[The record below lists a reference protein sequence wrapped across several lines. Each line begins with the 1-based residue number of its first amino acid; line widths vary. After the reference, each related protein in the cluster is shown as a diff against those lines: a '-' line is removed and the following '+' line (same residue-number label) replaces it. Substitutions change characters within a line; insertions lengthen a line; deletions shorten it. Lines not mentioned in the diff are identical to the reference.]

1 MNKIATKLI
10 AGLLVLSFGLLCIPE
25 SIRTA
30 FADEIQTARANTTVA
45 EEKLEVLPF
54 EFAKDS
60 LKNEEVYIL
69 SENHDMRNR
78 YRKVYNLSDGTV
90 LAEQYSTP
98 IHYLD
103 IATSEYEEIDNT
115 LVAAIDEAGTYYK
128 NGANAFDVKIHK
140 NAAQDSSFMEISKA
154 GYKMTF
160 EPAVLNKLSG
170 EAILDDN
177 VEVVSNVLQN
187 MTCTSFESAKI
198 SKIEGISSGLKTEFD
213 YSTKKV
219 TEPQFSPSVIS
230 EVIYNNFWNEA
241 SLQYS
246 LNSSK
251 IEKVITISKSAEQY
265 SYIIKMN
272 TDELSL
278 VKQDDGSILVYTPDN
293 KQLFSF
299 DIPLLVDAQGKTSS
313 AVKYEIIDSA
323 SDCYLILSA
332 DSEWINNSNTVLPVK
347 IRANI
352 NCDTEE
358 ENKNIITKTEEGAVL
373 QMNDIA
379 LPSYY
384 FLTSASLKYSYQST
398 FANSSFEVC
407 KVADIVRKSTD
418 QVVQIKKDTLVP
430 IEENIVNEAN
440 KVYTQVKKLDIS
452 KITDDNISF
461 GFIPASANNGITVY
475 ADGANASVLSLQ
487 YDLNVGLNPEAVTE
501 QFESRGIV
509 NHVNV
514 YTRNLTSII
523 DCMNVNSNIMPI
535 QLQMVYNPTYDS
547 YKSDLLAKNSF
558 ALDVSGLGKNFKLN
572 LEQYCFT
579 YEIDK
584 NREGYIYIDGS
595 GAVHDFEKEVRSD
608 GFHKHFVCKDCNL
621 TCCKVDV
628 NRVTIYKNE
637 VPYMYFINGRLKWIA
652 TPEKTIRVNYEYVNG
667 VERIKK
673 VYNCL
678 EGGTQQY
685 PSDKEA
691 QSVTFAYNS
700 NNLLSSMTSN
710 YGETVSFSYDSSNRL
725 TKISHG
731 SLTLASLGY
740 DSSGRL
746 NKVVDRQK
754 LGYQFDYSSGN
765 SVSSVY
771 GVNIDSTTTGSISNA
786 TFVSSGTTKKV
797 NISMSNQET
806 ITHQY
811 GFNSSGRCES
821 SYSGYLNKQTEAA
834 PRNSVA
840 IFSKTEDNNYVRTNT
855 AYSYTEDFSQISN
868 GSFDSITGNSPT
880 GWAVNTTN
888 TGNNYFTRSGGYAL
902 KLTANSFASRSYNFQ
917 NHNKT
922 KYVLSFFAEA
932 WGHDCTLRVTISG
945 KGKSETF
952 NVSYYGQYYA
962 IEVFDPT
969 DASNSGTIK
978 FENLCSTHQLQI
990 DNVTLSPINE
1000 YAQSEYKCKEASQT
1014 NTQITQDYQYKS
1026 EIGNDSR
1033 VIKETYIDHYTDD
1046 GSNNA
1051 TCIMKEYSY
1060 NDADTGNKSQS
1071 IICTT
1076 EYIDNG
1082 VKKSNTEQ
1090 VDIAYSDTISIVES
1104 TYTVSNEKVLKTY
1117 AETEKNIYG
1126 YPIKEIGINGER
1138 IYYFYDVV
1146 QNNYRLVKK
1155 IICNNSSTVAAG
1167 ESHDSH
1173 SKDYVETYTYNS
1185 YGECSSISDGTN
1197 TNSVTDYHNGG
1208 SALYSG
1214 SGQSWKTDVNVYGNP
1229 TAIYENGNSVK
1240 QIQYTYGSNQNLS
1253 RATYNRS
1260 SSNQSYVD
1268 YTYDSYGNPISEKWY
1283 DKNGSSATAAN
1294 TATYSYTYDYMNY
1307 KQTVISDGMSY
1318 AYQAN
1323 LSGSPLNNKI
1333 TVSGNNYNANY
1344 TYTSRSDGYLL
1355 SSVYAF
1361 DNFTNGL
1368 TRTYSPQYNNK
1379 KQIVSEK
1386 DGSDFKSEYTYD
1398 TMGRMASHKVYNGSN
1413 LIITN
1418 GYSYDT
1424 NKTSGLKYTVN
1435 RITRLSGSVG
1445 YGYDYLG
1452 RITMLSWN
1460 RTSEDTITYDKYNRL
1475 SSIKSNQSMGDWFA
1489 YFYDSNNNLT
1499 EIRKR
1504 LPNTPPFPSTYITF
1518 SYNSKNQLTSY
1529 TKAGTTKY
1537 YSYDNLGNPVKY
1549 GVSSTSAADNMK
1561 WTQGTKLASGT
1572 YNGNNFSYKYDANG
1586 LRYEKTVNGITT
1598 RQYLEGN
1605 KVIAEEE
1612 LNTSG
1617 TVAHTK
1623 YYIYDQTG
1631 IAGMVY
1637 DGSTYYF
1644 EKNLFGDVIT
1654 IYNASGSSVAS
1665 YKYDLWGNLTS
1676 GGSSGVGKANP
1687 FRYRGYYYDDET
1699 GFYYLQSRYYDPEIC
1714 RFISADNLELVPE
1727 LSGTAGQLNLY
1738 AYCNNNPVM
1747 YSDPTGEIAITTAI
1761 LIGMGIGAAIG
1772 LGVGLGLGLSNGA
1785 RGLELAGYIVGGI
1798 ASGIIA
1804 GGIIAASI
1812 FTGGTAISA
1821 GLELFNSGLGA
1832 LALAGGGTVGGSMV
1846 LVGAGA
1852 MAAGGVIVVGGTA
1865 VGVQVGNIVFSKHN
1879 PGMSNKPP
1887 VSWTNIDEG
1896 VSVFS
1901 ASGNNS
1907 EKAAEFLLNNKY
1919 GAGNW
1924 KKGAKT
1930 EFNAL
1935 KKWFDRIIRIRK

>member
-1 MNKIATKLI
+1 MLVFIKRPMTNK
-10 AGLLVLSFGLLCIPE
+10 
-25 SIRTA
+25 
-30 FADEIQTARANTTVA
+30 
-45 EEKLEVLPF
+45 
-54 EFAKDS
+54 EFARVIERLQAKDIGA
-60 LKNEEVYIL
+60 LKIL
-69 SENHDMRNR
+69 YEQFFKRIYYTALGVVKSEHDA
-78 YRKVYNLSDGTV
+78 Y
-90 LAEQYSTP
+90 
-98 IHYLD
+98 D
-103 IATSEYEEIDNT
+103 IA
-115 LVAAIDEAGTYYK
+115 
-128 NGANAFDVKIHK
+128 
-140 NAAQDSSFMEISKA
+140 M
-154 GYKMTF
+154 
-160 EPAVLNKLSG
+160 
-170 EAILDDN
+170 N
-177 VEVVSNVLQN
+177 VI
-187 MTCTSFESAKI
+187 MK
-198 SKIEGISSGLKTEFD
+198 
-213 YSTKKV
+213 
-219 TEPQFSPSVIS
+219 
-230 EVIYNNFWNEA
+230 
-241 SLQYS
+241 
-246 LNSSK
+246 
-251 IEKVITISKSAEQY
+251 
-265 SYIIKMN
+265 
-272 TDELSL
+272 
-278 VKQDDGSILVYTPDN
+278 
-293 KQLFSF
+293 
-299 DIPLLVDAQGKTSS
+299 LVD
-313 AVKYEIIDSA
+313 
-323 SDCYLILSA
+323 
-332 DSEWINNSNTVLPVK
+332 
-347 IRANI
+347 
-352 NCDTEE
+352 
-358 ENKNIITKTEEGAVL
+358 
-373 QMNDIA
+373 
-379 LPSYY
+379 
-384 FLTSASLKYSYQST
+384 
-398 FANSSFEVC
+398 
-407 KVADIVRKSTD
+407 
-418 QVVQIKKDTLVP
+418 
-430 IEENIVNEAN
+430 
-440 KVYTQVKKLDIS
+440 
-452 KITDDNISF
+452 
-461 GFIPASANNGITVY
+461 
-475 ADGANASVLSLQ
+475 
-487 YDLNVGLNPEAVTE
+487 
-501 QFESRGIV
+501 
-509 NHVNV
+509 
-514 YTRNLTSII
+514 
-523 DCMNVNSNIMPI
+523 
-535 QLQMVYNPTYDS
+535 
-547 YKSDLLAKNSF
+547 
-558 ALDVSGLGKNFKLN
+558 
-572 LEQYCFT
+572 
-579 YEIDK
+579 
-584 NREGYIYIDGS
+584 
-595 GAVHDFEKEVRSD
+595 
-608 GFHKHFVCKDCNL
+608 
-621 TCCKVDV
+621 
-628 NRVTIYKNE
+628 
-637 VPYMYFINGRLKWIA
+637 
-652 TPEKTIRVNYEYVNG
+652 
-667 VERIKK
+667 
-673 VYNCL
+673 
-678 EGGTQQY
+678 
-685 PSDKEA
+685 
-691 QSVTFAYNS
+691 
-700 NNLLSSMTSN
+700 
-710 YGETVSFSYDSSNRL
+710 
-725 TKISHG
+725 
-731 SLTLASLGY
+731 
-740 DSSGRL
+740 
-746 NKVVDRQK
+746 
-754 LGYQFDYSSGN
+754 
-765 SVSSVY
+765 
-771 GVNIDSTTTGSISNA
+771 
-786 TFVSSGTTKKV
+786 
-797 NISMSNQET
+797 
-806 ITHQY
+806 
-811 GFNSSGRCES
+811 
-821 SYSGYLNKQTEAA
+821 
-834 PRNSVA
+834 
-840 IFSKTEDNNYVRTNT
+840 
-855 AYSYTEDFSQISN
+855 
-868 GSFDSITGNSPT
+868 
-880 GWAVNTTN
+880 
-888 TGNNYFTRSGGYAL
+888 
-902 KLTANSFASRSYNFQ
+902 
-917 NHNKT
+917 
-922 KYVLSFFAEA
+922 
-932 WGHDCTLRVTISG
+932 
-945 KGKSETF
+945 
-952 NVSYYGQYYA
+952 
-962 IEVFDPT
+962 
-969 DASNSGTIK
+969 
-978 FENLCSTHQLQI
+978 
-990 DNVTLSPINE
+990 
-1000 YAQSEYKCKEASQT
+1000 
-1014 NTQITQDYQYKS
+1014 
-1026 EIGNDSR
+1026 
-1033 VIKETYIDHYTDD
+1033 YTDD

-1344 TYTSRSDGYLL
+1344 TYTSRSDGYLS

-1475 SSIKSNQSMGDWFA
+1475 SSIQIGG
-1489 YFYDSNNNLT
+1489 YDGTWYSYKYDINNNLT
-1499 EIRKR
+1499 EIGKR
-1504 LPNTPPFPSTYITF
+1504 EPNGPPMTQTYAKFT
-1518 SYNSKNQLTSY
+1518 YNTKNQLISY
-1529 TKAGTTKY
+1529 TKSGTTKY

-1549 GVSSTSAADNMK
+1549 GVSSASAADNMK

-1714 RFISADNLELVPE
+1714 RFISADNLELIPT

-1747 YSDPTGEIAITTAI
+1747 YSDESGEGLFTIIAILVAFT
-1761 LIGMGIGAAIG
+1761 
-1772 LGVGLGLGLSNGA
+1772 
-1785 RGLELAGYIVGGI
+1785 
-1798 ASGIIA
+1798 IA
-1804 GGIIAASI
+1804 GGVAGGVISYNNGGRGWDVVKNVVLGASI
-1812 FTGGTAISA
+1812 GLAIGGAIVT
-1821 GLELFNSGLGA
+1821 LG
-1832 LALAGGGTVGGSMV
+1832 G
-1846 LVGAGA
+1846 VGAGA
-1852 MAAGGVIVVGGTA
+1852 LHALNIGAGTFLGVAAKQAFAIGTLAFDFTAFVVAPIYG
-1865 VGVQVGNIVFSKHN
+1865 FSMQGIEYETPK
-1879 PGMSNKPP
+1879 P
-1887 VSWTNIDEG
+1887 VSGI
-1896 VSVFS
+1896 
-1901 ASGNNS
+1901 
-1907 EKAAEFLLNNKY
+1907 EKPKPTPPHPYTRGWRN
-1919 GAGNW
+1919 GG
-1924 KKGAKT
+1924 
-1930 EFNAL
+1930 
-1935 KKWFDRIIRIRK
+1935 R